1 MLPSI
6 ASARWNAGDCRDVVA
21 DQLVVLRIAGD
32 DGAVA
37 MDHRDRGVAVQ
48 RQRATK
54 SSKWVG
60 STPRLAKPMISP
72 LRPTI
77 LRANTVVQTFV
88 TLLTTGSTIT
98 SGVGLPDVKSWK

>member
-1 MLPSI
+1 MMVPSRWIIEI
-6 ASARWNAGDCRDVVA
+6 AVSLFSASD
-21 DQLVVLRIAGD
+21 
-32 DGAVA
+32 
-37 MDHRDRGVAVQ
+37 
-48 RQRATK
+48 ATK

-77 LRANTVVQTFV
+77 LRAKTVVQTFV

-98 SGVGLPDVKSWK
+98 SGVGFPEVNSWK

>member
-1 MLPSI
+1 MMVPSRWIIEI
-6 ASARWNAGDCRDVVA
+6 AVSLSSASEP
-21 DQLVVLRIAGD
+21 
-32 DGAVA
+32 
-37 MDHRDRGVAVQ
+37 
-48 RQRATK
+48 TK
-54 SSKWVG
+54 SSKCDG

-98 SGVGLPDVKSWK
+98 SGVGFPEVNSWK